1 MHWIWKKKKNIY
13 KTTVFRIECVWTRA
27 SERMSNWVNISFC
40 SVSNADIEYDLCAWA
55 TMKHSNC
62 PNAYNLTQWWLNRC
76 RLNNVTNAKFMR
88 WFGIVKREEEKK
100 ETEQFMLTALQLD
113 STPLKYIYTRT
124 TCNSF
129 VVSNIFFLFCFI
141 LSLHARALILLSPTW
156 KTHLLPVNW
165 TVL

>member
-1 MHWIWKKKKNIY
+1 MHWIKKQNIG
-13 KTTVFRIECVWTRA
+13 KSTVFRIKCVWVRERA
-27 SERMSNWVNISFC
+27 SEWAS

-88 WFGIVKREEEKK
+88 WFGIVKRKEKK
-100 ETEQFMLTALQLD
+100 KKNETEQFMFTALQLD
-113 STPLKYIYTRT
+113 SSPLKYIYTRT

-129 VVSNIFFLFCFI
+129 VVSNIFFSSLSSLLLFI
-141 LSLHARALILLSPTW
+141 LALILLSPTW
-156 KTHLLPVNW
+156 KIHLRNAFCNLQKLVSF
-165 TVL
+165 